1 VVSGISAL
9 TPRFGGVSEKA
20 IGKGIGYGL
29 SAYLIWGS
37 FPIVIAALSFAD
49 PFEIVVWRVIFGFA
63 FGLLVILISRKIKN
77 YLAVFKQPKQLLWI
91 SLAAIVIY
99 INWQVYVYA
108 VATNQVLEA
117 SLGYFIN
124 PLVTIA
130 LATIFLK
137 EKLNVLQWLAVGL
150 GTVAVLVLSVNY
162 GQPPVIALTLAI
174 SFGIY
179 GLAKNKLG
187 GTVSALNSFTV
198 ETTLLLPLAVVQL
211 LFLGSIMQIQFG
223 YAGLLPTL
231 GLVGYG
237 FLTAIPLLLFGAAAK
252 RVPLSYIGF
261 MQYLTPILQFLLGLF
276 LFQEPMT
283 SARWLGFVMVWLAL
297 SILSFDALRQLRNR
311 SRTMPI
317 IA

>member
-1 VVSGISAL
+1 MN
-9 TPRFGGVSEKA
+9 EKA
-20 IGKGIGYGL
+20 KGIGYGL

-37 FPIVIAALSFAD
+37 FPLVIAMLSFAD

-63 FGLLVILISRKIKN
+63 FGLAVILITRKFSE

-91 SLAAIVIY
+91 SLAAVVIY

-108 VATNQVLEA
+108 VADNHVLEA

-137 EKLNVLQWLAVGL
+137 EKLNVLQWVAVAL
-150 GTVAVLVLSVNY
+150 GGVAVLILTFNY
-162 GQPPVIALTLAI
+162 GQPPVIALTLAL

-179 GLAKNKLG
+179 GLAKNRLG
-187 GTVSALNSFTV
+187 GKVSALNSFTV
-198 ETTLLLPLAVVQL
+198 ETTMLLPLGIVQL
-211 LFLGSIMQIQFG
+211 LLLAGMMQIQFG
-223 YAGLLPTL
+223 YAGLVPSL
-231 GLVGYG
+231 GLAAYG
-237 FLTAIPLLLFGAAAK
+237 VLTAIPLLLFGAAAK

-261 MQYLTPILQFLLGLF
+261 MQYLTPTLQFLIGLL
-276 LFQEPMT
+276 LFQEPMPA
-283 SARWLGFVMVWLAL
+283 ARWLGFAMVWFAL

-311 SRTMPI
+311 SKLVAPV
-317 IA
+317 A

>member
-1 VVSGISAL
+1 
-9 TPRFGGVSEKA
+9 VSEKA
-20 IGKGIGYGL
+20 IGKGFGYGL

-63 FGLLVILISRKIKN
+63 FGLLIILVSRKIRKFF
-77 YLAVFKQPKQLLWI
+77 AVFRQPKQLLWI

-108 VATNQVLEA
+108 VASNQVLEA

-137 EKLNVLQWLAVGL
+137 EKLNLLQWLAVGL

-162 GQPPVIALTLAI
+162 GQPPLIALTLAI

-187 GTVSALNSFTV
+187 GKVSALNSFTV
-198 ETTLLLPLAVVQL
+198 ETTLLLPVAVVQL
-211 LFLGSIMQIQFG
+211 LLLSSIVQIQFG
-223 YAGLLPTL
+223 YAGALPTL
-231 GLVGYG
+231 GLIGYG

-252 RVPLSYIGF
+252 RLPLSYIGF
-261 MQYLTPILQFLLGLF
+261 IQYLTPILQFLLGLF
-276 LFQEPMT
+276 FFQEPMS

-297 SILSFDALRQLRNR
+297 SVLSFDALRQLRNR
-311 SRTMPI
+311 SKTLPL

>member
-1 VVSGISAL
+1 VN
-9 TPRFGGVSEKA
+9 EKA
-20 IGKGIGYGL
+20 KGIGYGL

-37 FPIVIAALSFAD
+37 FPLVIAMLSFAD

-63 FGLLVILISRKIKN
+63 FGLAVILISRKFSE

-91 SLAAIVIY
+91 SLAAVVIY

-108 VATNQVLEA
+108 VADNHVLEA

-137 EKLNVLQWLAVGL
+137 EKLNVLQWVAVAL
-150 GTVAVLVLSVNY
+150 GGVAVLILTFNY
-162 GQPPVIALTLAI
+162 GQPPVIALTLAL

-179 GLAKNKLG
+179 GLAKNRLG
-187 GTVSALNSFTV
+187 GKVSALNSFTV
-198 ETTLLLPLAVVQL
+198 ETTLLLPLGIIQL
-211 LFLGSIMQIQFG
+211 VILAGMMQIQFG
-223 YAGLLPTL
+223 YAGLAPSL
-231 GLVGYG
+231 GLAAYG
-237 FLTAIPLLLFGAAAK
+237 VLTAIPLLLFGAAAK

-261 MQYLTPILQFLLGLF
+261 MQYLTPTLQFLLGL
-276 LFQEPMT
+276 LVFQEPMPA
-283 SARWLGFVMVWLAL
+283 ARWLGFAMVWFAL

-311 SRTMPI
+311 SKLVAPV
-317 IA
+317 A